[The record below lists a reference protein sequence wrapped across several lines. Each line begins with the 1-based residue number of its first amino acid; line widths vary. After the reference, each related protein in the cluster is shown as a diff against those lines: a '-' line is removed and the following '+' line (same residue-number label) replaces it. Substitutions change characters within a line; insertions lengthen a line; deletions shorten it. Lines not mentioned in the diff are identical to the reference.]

1 MKNLEAYMKN
11 LYISLEG
18 IDETLKDKI
27 QNLEGYEI
35 NECCG
40 CCDCGCC
47 CEDPCPCEPECN
59 KTCGTALSG
68 VKPLPLV
75 NQFGRFN
82 SEQEIISL
90 LDISP
95 KVMDLLDIHSQF
107 ARFLHVADINKGY
120 VEPLYFGHKDYALS
134 DTGNLGV
141 VRQNGD
147 MPTQEANPESIEQL
161 YDVATY
167 QNKKI
172 YKAVNDIVSTFELKC
187 PVVETKINGEVQ
199 VYAVKHTGSNGKE
212 GNIKTSLEEIAKV
225 LGKLESRADVQ
236 WAQVLD
242 VSIDNIDDLYAF
254 VITFTFNIDK
264 VREQIKANEIK

>member
-1 MKNLEAYMKN
+1 MKKLEAFIKN
-11 LYISLEG
+11 LYVSLND
-18 IDETLKDKI
+18 IDEGLKEKI
-27 QNLEGYEI
+27 QNLDGYKI

-40 CCDCGCC
+40 CCDCDCGC
-47 CEDPCPCEPECN
+47 ECPCEP
-59 KTCGTALSG
+59 TCCDPT
-68 VKPLPLV
+68 VKVAKPVVV

-82 SEQEIISL
+82 SEQEIISI
-90 LDISP
+90 LDCSP
-95 KVMDLLDIHSQF
+95 KVNDLLDIHNQF
-107 ARFLHVADINKGY
+107 ARFLHIPDIKKGY
-120 VEPLYFGHKDYALS
+120 IEPLYFGNKNYELS
-134 DTGNLGV
+134 NCPAGV

-147 MPTQEANPESIEQL
+147 MPTKEADPESVEQL

-172 YKAVNDIVSTFELKC
+172 YKAVNDIVSTFDFKC

-199 VYAVKHTGSNGKE
+199 VYVVKHTGSNGKE
-212 GNIKTSLEEIAKV
+212 GNIKTSLEEIAKI
-225 LGKLESRADVQ
+225 LGKLESRADIQ

-264 VREQIKANEIK
+264 VREQIKVN

>member
-27 QNLEGYEI
+27 KNLEGYEI

-40 CCDCGCC
+40 CGCC

-59 KTCGTALSG
+59 KTCATGLSG
-68 VKPLPLV
+68 STITLI

-82 SEQEIISL
+82 SELDIISL
-90 LDISP
+90 LDTSP
-95 KVMDLLDIHSQF
+95 KVLDLVDIHSQF
-107 ARFLHVADINKGY
+107 ARFLHVEDVNKGY
-120 VEPLYFGHKDYALS
+120 IEPLYFGHKDLS
-134 DTGNLGV
+134 STGDLGV

-199 VYAVKHTGSNGKE
+199 VYAIKHTGSNGKE
-212 GNIKTSLEEIAKV
+212 GNIKTSLEEIAKL
-225 LGKLESRADVQ
+225 LGKLEARADVK

-242 VSIDNIDDLYAF
+242 VSIDNIDDLYSF

>member
-1 MKNLEAYMKN
+1 MKKLEAFIKN
-11 LYISLEG
+11 LYVSLND
-18 IDETLKDKI
+18 IDEGLKEKI
-27 QNLEGYEI
+27 QNLDGYKI

-40 CCDCGCC
+40 CCDCGC
-47 CEDPCPCEPECN
+47 ECPCDNTVCD
-59 KTCGTALSG
+59 KTCDASLTGGIPVT
-68 VKPLPLV
+68 PV

-82 SEQEIISL
+82 SEQEIIGI
-90 LDISP
+90 LDCSP
-95 KVMDLLDIHSQF
+95 KVNDLMDIHSQF
-107 ARFLHVADINKGY
+107 ARFLHTPDIKKGY
-120 VEPLYFGHKDYALS
+120 VEPLYFGNKNYALS
-134 DTGNLGV
+134 NCSAGV

-147 MPTQEANPESIEQL
+147 MPTKEADPESVEQL

-172 YKAVNDIVSTFELKC
+172 YKAVNDIVSTFDFKC

-199 VYAVKHTGSNGKE
+199 VYVVKHTGSNGKE
-212 GNIKTSLEEIAKV
+212 GNIKTSLEEIAKI

-264 VREQIKANEIK
+264 VREQIKVNEIK

>member
-1 MKNLEAYMKN
+1 MKKLEAFIKN
-11 LYISLEG
+11 LYVSLND
-18 IDETLKDKI
+18 IDEGLKEKI
-27 QNLEGYEI
+27 QNLDGYKI

-40 CCDCGCC
+40 CCDCGCG
-47 CEDPCPCEPECN
+47 CECPCEP
-59 KTCGTALSG
+59 TCCDPT
-68 VKPLPLV
+68 VKVAQQVVV

-82 SEQEIISL
+82 SEQEIISI
-90 LDISP
+90 LDCSP
-95 KVMDLLDIHSQF
+95 KVNDLMDIHSQF
-107 ARFLHVADINKGY
+107 ARFLHIPDIKKGY
-120 VEPLYFGHKDYALS
+120 VEPLYFGNKNYALS
-134 DTGNLGV
+134 NCSTGVL
-141 VRQNGD
+141 RQNGD
-147 MPTQEANPESIEQL
+147 MPTKEADPESVEQL

-172 YKAVNDIVSTFELKC
+172 YNAVNDIVSTFDFKC
-187 PVVETKINGEVQ
+187 PVIETKINGEVQ

-212 GNIKTSLEEIAKV
+212 GNIKTSLEEIAKI
-225 LGKLESRADVQ
+225 LGKLESKPAIQ